1 MQDAEKQNS
10 RHLQIDAE
18 TGPPATGITRA
29 KGLIT
34 PVSRAMMEEAN
45 KMVRVVI
52 SEGLT
57 GPFRG

>member
-18 TGPPATGITRA
+18 TGPPATDITRA

-34 PVSRAMMEEAN
+34 PVTSLQSDDGRS
-45 KMVRVVI
+45 KQDGQ
-52 SEGLT
+52 SSDQ
-57 GPFRG
+57 